1 MWNLK
6 NYTNELIYK
15 TKTDSQTQKI
25 SFRNEGE
32 KTFSVE
38 KKTKRLCP
46 KLTSPRG
53 MEIGRASCRE
63 RV

>member
-1 MWNLK
+1 MLK
-6 NYTNELIYK
+6 KKDLA
-15 TKTDSQTQKI
+15 TKNPKLAKI

-53 MEIGRASCRE
+53 MARE
-63 RV
+63 SSPHRKNK